1 MTTDRRRMM
10 EAATRLWQQRP
21 AGAAVLRPGAFRA
34 QVAAPAAARRPGEIG
49 FTLMFFSA
57 LAEDRPRPDLY
68 DALHAAALRADALGF
83 RALWLPERH
92 FHPFGGPYPEPSVL
106 AASLAR
112 GTTRIRL
119 RAGSVVLPLHHP
131 VAVAERW
138 AMVDTLSNGRVD
150 IAFGSGWNPRDFLLS
165 PASFAD
171 RTEVLHR
178 RAEEVRRLWRG
189 EAVEFAG
196 PDGLPV
202 AARLLPRPI
211 QPELPVWISSTGNP
225 ESFARAGATGAN
237 VLTMLLG
244 SELDELAPKIA
255 RYRAA
260 RQAAGLDPATG
271 TVTLMLHAAVH
282 QDGAMIRA
290 AARDPFRAYVRN
302 ALESQRNA
310 HAAGRLLT
318 PEQREQMTAFAA
330 ERYARGAALFGTP
343 EDCAPLLARIAEAG
357 VDEIACLVDF
367 GVPDGLM
374 LDGLPHLAQLAATRH
389 GVAAP
394 IEPRATTPDAT
405 QPVAIIGMA
414 GRFPGAPDIAA
425 FWAALLEGRSA
436 LAPPP
441 PGRGTALPR
450 GGFLDDVESFDAAGF
465 GIAPAEAAAMDPH
478 QRLMLEAVRDALLDA
493 GLDPAALRGTETG
506 IFAAL
511 YSTSFA
517 EHAERL
523 AGDAP
528 DGVSIAGQLASMAPN
543 RISFLFDWSG
553 PSELVNTACSSGLV
567 AIHRAAAA
575 LRAGECDLAVAAGAS
590 LLLSDAESAAL
601 AKLGI
606 LSPRGTCRAFDRDA
620 DGQARGEGVGALV
633 LKRLDRALADGDP
646 IHAVLRGSAVNH
658 AGARSGSL
666 TLPSP
671 RRQAACIARALDAAG
686 MAADRIAYVE
696 AHGAGTAAGDLAELG
711 ALEEALAD
719 APPGRVAVGSVKPAI
734 GSLDAAGG
742 IAATIKAALML
753 RHGVIPPPAL
763 HPTPPEG
770 FEPAE
775 TPLRFAAAAEPWPA
789 ADRAALVHAYGL
801 GGVNADLILMPPPA
815 AATPR
820 RAPRP
825 PHTAARTR
833 FPVLPGPAA
842 APASEVAAFYD
853 FVTRAE
859 AVGNADVFLTLA
871 PFPAIVPGFSW
882 TRTFQ
887 DPAGNAAHWALM
899 QQAQREMR
907 DVLFANVDF
916 AQARRVLDIGCGL
929 ATDLMALAARHPHL
943 TGTGCTI
950 SAEQAEAGRA
960 RVAAR
965 GLSSRIAIH
974 HRDSA
979 DPAGFPGGPHDVV
992 IGFEVAH
999 HIRAKDTLFR
1009 NIAATLAR
1017 PHGRLLL
1024 ADCVANTVAPID
1036 LPEIGSFTPD
1046 RDSYAAL
1053 FARHGLAI
1061 RDWLDISQD
1070 VANFLHDPEL
1080 EAMLADEA
1088 EAAARA
1094 GRDAAMPLAAAVQ
1107 RSWDGFG
1114 RALREGLVSYV
1125 LVTAAPDAAANA
1137 AENRAVM
1144 EAS

>member
-1 MTTDRRRMM
+1 MTADRRRMM
-10 EAATRLWQQRP
+10 EAATRLWQARP

-34 QVAAPAAARRPGEIG
+34 QAATLPAPPRKPGEIG

-68 DALHAAALRADALGF
+68 EALHAAAMRADALGF
-83 RALWLPERH
+83 RAMWLPERH

-112 GTTRIRL
+112 ATTRIRL

-150 IAFGSGWNPRDFLLS
+150 IALGSGWNPRDFLLS
-165 PASFAD
+165 PGTFAD
-171 RTEVLHR
+171 RGEVLHR
-178 RAEEVRRLWRG
+178 RAEEIRRLWRG
-189 EAVEFAG
+189 ESVEFAG
-196 PDGLPV
+196 PDGQPV

-225 ESFARAGATGAN
+225 ESFARAGTVGAN

-244 SELDELAPKIA
+244 SELDDLAPKIA

-260 RQAAGLDPATG
+260 RQAAGHDAG

-282 QDGAMIRA
+282 EDGAMVCA

-302 ALESQRNA
+302 ALDSQRNA

-343 EDCAPLLARIAEAG
+343 EDCAPLLTRIAEAG
-357 VDEIACLVDF
+357 VDEIAALVDF
-367 GVPDGLM
+367 GVPDALM
-374 LDGLPHLAQLAATRH
+374 LDSLPYLARLGASRH
-389 GVAAP
+389 GIAAP
-394 IEPRATTPDAT
+394 IELRAPAFDAA
-405 QPVAIIGMA
+405 QPVAIIGIA
-414 GRFPGAPDIAA
+414 GRFPGAPDTAT
-425 FWAALLEGRSA
+425 FWANLLEGRGA
-436 LAPPP
+436 LRPPP
-441 PGRGTALPR
+441 PGRGAALAR
-450 GGFLDDVESFDAAGF
+450 GGFLDDVETFDAAGF

-478 QRLMLEAVRDALLDA
+478 QRLMLEAVRAALLDA
-493 GLDPAALRGTETG
+493 GIDPATLRRSDTA

-517 EHAERL
+517 EHAARI
-523 AGDAP
+523 AGDAA
-528 DGVSIAGQLASMAPN
+528 DGVSIAGQLPSMAPN

-575 LRAGECDLAVAAGAS
+575 IRAGECAVAVAAGAS

-601 AKLGI
+601 ARLGI
-606 LSPRGTCRAFDRDA
+606 LSPGGTCRAFDRDA
-620 DGQARGEGVGALV
+620 NGQARGEGVGALV
-633 LKRLDRALADGDP
+633 LKRLDQALADGDP

-671 RRQAACIARALDAAG
+671 RRQAACIARALHVAG
-686 MAADRIAYVE
+686 VKAADIAYVE
-696 AHGAGTAAGDLAELG
+696 AHGAGTAAGDLAELS

-719 APPGRVAVGSVKPAI
+719 APTGGIAIGSVKPAI

-742 IAATIKAALML
+742 IAAAIKAVLML
-753 RHGVIPPPAL
+753 RHGTIPPPAL
-763 HPTPPEG
+763 HPTPPDG

-775 TPLRFAAAAEPWPA
+775 SPLRFAPTATPWPSTA
-789 ADRAALVHAYGL
+789 RAVLVHAYGL
-801 GGVNADLILMPPPA
+801 GGVNADLVLAPA
-815 AATPR
+815 PVATTPR
-820 RAPRP
+820 RAALP
-825 PHTAARTR
+825 AAPATRTR
-833 FPVLPGPAA
+833 FAVLPEA
-842 APASEVAAFYD
+842 APESGSEVAAFYD

-859 AVGNADVFLTLA
+859 AVGDKDVFLTLA
-871 PFPAIVPGFSW
+871 PLPAIVPGFSW

-887 DPAGNAAHWALM
+887 DPAANPAHWALM
-899 QQAQREMR
+899 QAAQREMR
-907 DVLFANVDF
+907 DVLFAGVDF

-929 ATDLMALAARHPHL
+929 ATDLMALAAQHPHL
-943 TGTGCTI
+943 RATGCTI
-950 SAEQAEAGRA
+950 SAAQAEAGRA
-960 RVAAR
+960 RVASR
-965 GLSSRIAIH
+965 GLAARVAIH

-979 DPAGFPGGPHDVV
+979 GEAGFPGGPHDVV

-999 HIRAKDTLFR
+999 HIRDKNALFR

-1017 PHGRLLL
+1017 PQGRLLL

-1053 FARHGLAI
+1053 LARHGLAI
-1061 RDWLDISQD
+1061 RDWLDISQE
-1070 VANFLHDPEL
+1070 VANFLEDPEL
-1080 EAMLADEA
+1080 EDMLAAEA
-1088 EAAARA
+1088 DAAARA
-1094 GRDAAMPLAAAVQ
+1094 GRAGAMPLAAAVQ
-1107 RSWDGFG
+1107 RSWHGFG
-1114 RALREGLVSYV
+1114 QALREGLVGYI
-1125 LVTAAPDAAANA
+1125 LVTAAPDPAASTAQ
-1137 AENRAVM
+1137 NRAMM